1 MAEKYL
7 TVEEVASL
15 MNINN
20 AEVIAATT
28 QGHLRGFKDGSS
40 WKFRREDVDKYQ
52 EDLRNAV
59 STDDFGYGDDYE
71 LDDSASAVGGSS
83 DINNTLDNDVSFS
96 AGESGLALEMYS
108 EDDDDLVLGEDNDLS
123 GSSLGLSEQS
133 GISLMSATDSGIS
146 LDDDESG
153 EVLELGEDNLQLG
166 SSILGGSLAASLSA
180 ASLSAADDFSLT
192 TDEEEDDGEDSGSQV
207 IMLDDEGLDDFGD
220 GSDMDGGLDDGGFG
234 DAATGD
240 DFDAAGMENADAGI
254 QTQLVPQIIPM
265 DMPEKPY
272 SIWTVLGLLFCFAFL
287 TLTLLFTVDLIRNIW
302 SWDKT
307 PYSSALM
314 DWAINTFIDK

>member
-1 MAEKYL
+1 MAEKYQPD
-7 TVEEVASL
+7 EAVASIL
-15 MNINN
+15 NINN
-20 AEVIAATT
+20 EEDIAATT

-40 WKFRREDVDKYQ
+40 WKFRREDVDKYE

-59 STDDFGYGDDYE
+59 SADDFGYGDDYE
-71 LDDSASAVGGSS
+71 LDDSVSAVGGSS

-108 EDDDDLVLGEDNDLS
+108 DDDDDLVLGGE
-123 GSSLGLSEQS
+123 SSSIGLSEQS

-153 EVLELGEDNLQLG
+153 EVLELGEDNLKLG
-166 SSILGGSLAASLSA
+166 SSILGGSLAASLSV

-192 TDEEEDDGEDSGSQV
+192 TDEEEEDGDDSGSQI
-207 IMLDDEGLDDFGD
+207 IMLDDAGLDDYSD
-220 GSDMDGGLDDGGFG
+220 GTDFEEGGNDDDLGVG
-234 DAATGD
+234 ATGD
-240 DFDAAGMENADAGI
+240 EFEADGMESAEAGV
-254 QTQLVPQIIPM
+254 QTQFIPQIVPM

-272 SIWTVLGLLFCFAFL
+272 STWTVVGLLFCFVFL
-287 TLTLLFTVDLIRNIW
+287 TVTMLFTVDLIRNIW